1 MSGPRVRP
9 RSRPGLP
16 PSGRPYTA
24 PVGFYEAQV
33 LPRVIDKVLGND
45 AMAEVRRP
53 SLQGLH
59 GVVLEIGFGSGPNV
73 PLYPDAVT
81 KVLAVDPA
89 VVGRRLAERRIRES
103 PIPVEFVGLDGSSL
117 PIDDAS
123 VDCALSTWTLC
134 TIPDV
139 EVALAEVRRVLPPG
153 GQLFF
158 LEHGLATDP
167 RIAARQRRFTPI
179 QRKIAGGCHL
189 DRDIGAL
196 VAEAGFD
203 LDRLKTFTISGPKT
217 MSFLYTGVATKPA

>member
-1 MSGPRVRP
+1 M
-9 RSRPGLP
+9 
-16 PSGRPYTA
+16 
-24 PVGFYEAQV
+24 
-33 LPRVIDKVLGND
+33 DKVLGN
-45 AMAEVRRP
+45 AGMAEVRRP

-73 PLYPDAVT
+73 PLYPGSVT

-89 VVGRRLAERRIRES
+89 VVGRRLAERRIAAS
-103 PIPVEFVGLDGSSL
+103 PIPVEFIGLDGSAL
-117 PIDDAS
+117 PLEDRS

-139 EVALAEVRRVLPPG
+139 EAALAEIRRVLPPG

-158 LEHGLATDP
+158 LEHGLAMDAKV
-167 RIAARQRRFTPI
+167 AARQRRLTPI

-196 VAEAGFD
+196 VAGAGFE
-203 LDRLKTFTISGPKT
+203 LDRLENFSIAGPKT
-217 MSFLYTGVATKPA
+217 MSFMYTGVASKPA